1 MKIGLIGERV
11 AEASSVPDL
20 LDGLGAPLARRYE
33 TLVASA
39 AAAPAFAGLLGEF
52 RAAGGR
58 VVVVVPPTLATPEV
72 DTLQAAEVHQ
82 ARTPG
87 DYLEALLGDLGA
99 LLCCP
104 GGLATLH
111 ELHHFLAA
119 AGRRAEALDRVL
131 VYLYDRDKYFAPWR
145 LQVQLMV
152 ETGAAAAEL
161 ERAIRPFES
170 SRGLRALIE
179 G

>member
-39 AAAPAFAGLLGEF
+39 AAAPVFAGLLGEF
-52 RAAGGR
+52 RAASGR
-58 VVVVVPPTLATPEV
+58 VVVVAPPTLAMPQV
-72 DTLQAAEVHQ
+72 DGLQADEVHQ

-111 ELHHFLAA
+111 ELHHFLDAR
-119 AGRRAEALDRVL
+119 RRAEALDRVL

-152 ETGAAAAEL
+152 ETGAAPAGL
-161 ERAIRPFES
+161 EQAIRPFES
-170 SRGLRALIE
+170 SRGLRALLE
-179 G
+179 D